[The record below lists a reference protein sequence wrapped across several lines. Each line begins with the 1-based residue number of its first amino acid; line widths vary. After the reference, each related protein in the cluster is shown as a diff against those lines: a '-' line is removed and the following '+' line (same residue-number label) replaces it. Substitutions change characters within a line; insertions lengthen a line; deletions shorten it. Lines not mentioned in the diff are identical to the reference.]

1 MKGNDEM
8 QNKVLAIALLAFL
21 IGLLPIASRG
31 QSDIY
36 KCSKQDS
43 LSLTGYD
50 FSRFHPDSLVFISYN
65 LMPPLN
71 LFVGFDVFITDK
83 NLNQS
88 LKKRYFLSG
97 LWGFQISSSDSDAFV
112 VVGNKVDTVYF
123 AQWGFNIRQKGAT
136 VFKLDHNLDT
146 LWSRVYFSNDTLT
159 SMSFQHIGTTNDTLI
174 FSGILEKDSAIY
186 DDCGLL
192 VYINSNNGNL
202 IDAFSYCD
210 STYSIDFLRYI
221 VDTNDRNIH
230 IALERNL
237 RDGTGFPQVVYA
249 QFNYSGDNLSC
260 ILISDTAAISNSTQ
274 GAFIRNPSNKS
285 MMIAYRTIKYNLGNA
300 YYEVVLLD
308 SLNQLLNCKYR
319 PNFNSSGIPLN
330 YAERIDGATGYRF
343 WSDNYY
349 IDVDD
354 SLNYLDGKWVLLGMP
369 AYRYFSYKFKTFSDG
384 IYGLGVVVPGTFST
398 GRSLYMKNE
407 NNSNSCYAS
416 PLNISWNLQSRSL
429 TMTPLTIH
437 KNSYLLNLNVRPQT
451 FMQSLLPLNDS
462 AYCIASTGMNNE
474 QSSSFQLKPN
484 PAQEW
489 IFISGLSPQT
499 YTLYISDL
507 FGRTLYTTSI
517 TVGNDFDET
526 SINVSHLPEKQL
538 YLITCYDE
546 SKNKQYSTKL
556 LKL

>member
-1 MKGNDEM
+1 MKSNDEI

-21 IGLLPIASRG
+21 IWLIPIGSHG

-36 KCSKQDS
+36 KCSKADS
-43 LSLTGYD
+43 LGLRGFD
-50 FSRFHPDSLVFISYN
+50 FSRFHADSFVFISN
-65 LMPPLN
+65 NSMPPFN
-71 LFVGFDVFITDK
+71 QSVGFDVFKTDK
-83 NLNQS
+83 ELNLS
-88 LKKRYFLSG
+88 LKKRFFLSG
-97 LWGFQISSSDSDAFV
+97 LSGLQISSSDSDAFV
-112 VVGNKVDTVYF
+112 VVGTKLDTVYF
-123 AQWGFNIRQKGAT
+123 AQWGFNLRQTGAT

-146 LWSRVYFSNDTLT
+146 LWSRAYFSNDTLS
-159 SMSFQHIGTTNDTLI
+159 SMSFRHIGTTNDTLI

-210 STYSIDFLRYI
+210 SIYSTGFNRSIIDINKRI
-221 VDTNDRNIH
+221 IH
-230 IALERNL
+230 FAVERIL
-237 RDGTGFPQVVYA
+237 RDGTGFPQVGYA
-249 QFNYSGDNLSC
+249 QFNFSGDNLFYTK
-260 ILISDTAAISNSTQ
+260 ISDTADITYSYQ

-285 MMIAYRTIKYNLGNA
+285 MMIAYRTNKYDLGDT
-300 YYEVVLLD
+300 YFEMVLLD
-308 SLNQLLNCKYR
+308 SLNQILFCKYR
-319 PNFNSSGIPLN
+319 PDFSGSGIPLRN
-330 YAERIDGATGYRF
+330 AERIDSLSGYRF
-343 WSDNYY
+343 WSENYY

-384 IYGLGVVVPGTFST
+384 IYGLGVVVPGTFSL
-398 GRSLYMKNE
+398 GRSLYMKTE

-416 PLNISWNLQSRSL
+416 LLNISWNLQSRSL

-437 KNSYLLNLNVRPQT
+437 KNSYLLNLNVRTQT
-451 FMQSLLPLNDS
+451 FMQSILPLNDS

-474 QSSSFQLKPN
+474 RSSSFQLKPN

-526 SINVSHLPEKQL
+526 SINISHLPEKQL